1 MEFSITRPR
10 AVTLLHTEEKGGYPS
25 VRASSLHRNVARSKV
40 TMSHT
45 ALTHAPD
52 HNWLYDSQAFAFN
65 RLSARSTHRSTAP
78 SQSLDGTWE
87 VALTSGTAISLDSP
101 TDAFN
106 QGDIH
111 SILVPSTLETQG
123 LWPPAYVNI
132 HMPGPSGPGRTPR
145 LPRRRLP
152 PFLRP

>member
-1 MEFSITRPR
+1 
-10 AVTLLHTEEKGGYPS
+10 
-25 VRASSLHRNVARSKV
+25 
-40 TMSHT
+40 MSHT

-52 HNWLYDSQAFAFN
+52 HNWLHDSQAFAFN

-87 VALTSGTAISLDSP
+87 VALTSGTAISLNSP
-101 TDAFN
+101 TDAFY

-132 HMPGPSGPGRTPR
+132 QMPWDGHQDPQAPAAPR
-145 LPRRRLP
+145 DCRVAVYRRSSPLTRL
-152 PFLRP
+152 